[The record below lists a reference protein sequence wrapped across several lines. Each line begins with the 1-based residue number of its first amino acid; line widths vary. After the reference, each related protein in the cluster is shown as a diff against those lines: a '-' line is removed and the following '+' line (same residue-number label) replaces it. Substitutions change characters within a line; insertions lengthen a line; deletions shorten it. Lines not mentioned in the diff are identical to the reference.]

1 MPGGPSF
8 WGFTDE
14 WQTPLTTSL
23 DYWTPENKGAYF
35 PRPHLSSSW
44 GGSRQTSTRYL
55 QNAAYARLKN
65 VTLGYTLPKQVN
77 EFLGTRNVRLYIPGE
92 NLFTITPMIK
102 AFDPEVL
109 NNMVYPINKKV
120 AIGLNLTL

>member
-1 MPGGPSF
+1 MCIR
-8 WGFTDE
+8 D
-14 WQTPLTTSL
+14 
-23 DYWTPENKGAYF
+23 
-35 PRPHLSSSW
+35 RSSSW

-77 EFLGTRNVRLYIPGE
+77 EFLGTRNVRLYIQGE